1 MKGRG
6 TKELEQLKHL
16 NLKIWEAATK
26 NVAITEKKKTVCQ
39 RNHIYQP
46 GASTKVTLDIDF
58 TDEPVVQYDVPV
70 VENTFVDD

>member
-1 MKGRG
+1 MRSRYK
-6 TKELEQLKHL
+6 KCCDH
-16 NLKIWEAATK
+16 WE
-26 NVAITEKKKTVCQ
+26 KKTVCQ